1 MPLLV
6 SSPPSTP
13 SPSHSPFSTL
23 AAAATAWRAAGRQAE
38 RSPFHLPPPWLLT
51 HSAASGFPSLHHK
64 ASGIFRQSSKSISV
78 QFHLPNRIPPPT
90 QTLARTHVPSPFLG
104 VRAGVGDAG
113 AARGRRDSA
122 GAGAGGQRVVGG
134 RCGVAGAVMV
144 GVGVPRGVVQP
155 GGDAAVAGLR
165 GVPGVAGAA
174 ELP

>member
-1 MPLLV
+1 MCGPYGPPRSHRCSVPSSSSLAFDPLGGLRL
-6 SSPPSTP
+6 SQSPP
-13 SPSHSPFSTL
+13 
-23 AAAATAWRAAGRQAE
+23 Q
-38 RSPFHLPPPWLLT
+38 
-51 HSAASGFPSLHHK
+51 

-90 QTLARTHVPSPFLG
+90 QTLARTHVHSPFPG

-113 AARGRRDSA
+113 AARGRRDGA
-122 GAGAGGQRVVGG
+122 GGGAGGQRVVGR

-144 GVGVPRGVVQP
+144 GVGVPRGAVQP

>member
-1 MPLLV
+1 M
-6 SSPPSTP
+6 
-13 SPSHSPFSTL
+13 
-23 AAAATAWRAAGRQAE
+23 
-38 RSPFHLPPPWLLT
+38 
-51 HSAASGFPSLHHK
+51 
-64 ASGIFRQSSKSISV
+64 

-122 GAGAGGQRVVGG
+122 GAGAGGQRVVGR

-165 GVPGVAGAA
+165 GVPGAA

>member
-23 AAAATAWRAAGRQAE
+23 AAAATAWRAVGRQAE

-113 AARGRRDSA
+113 AARGRRDGA
-122 GAGAGGQRVVGG
+122 GGGAGGQRVVGR